1 MSKIGALLILIS
13 LAPGISHAKMAKVDR
28 EDFSHLITDGMKSS
42 SDLSMEIRKSLG
54 VAPDRQENK
63 ETQHAINNEVIVV
76 ELGGVDHVHAPTT
89 KFVRNRPVNLDLE
102 DLNERRV
109 AEEFEQSGY

>member
-1 MSKIGALLILIS
+1 MKAMKVLLVLVV
-13 LAPGISHAKMAKVDR
+13 LAPMMAQAKMAKVDR
-28 EDFSHLITDGMKSS
+28 EEFSHLITDGMKSS

-63 ETQHAINNEVIVV
+63 ATQHAINNDVIVV
-76 ELGGVDHVHAPTT
+76 EIGGVDQVHAPTT
-89 KFVRNRPVNLDLE
+89 KFVRNRPVQLDLE

-109 AEEFEQSGY
+109 AEEFEKAGY